1 MRTDISG
8 PTSQPADLEGKLVQD
23 PASRFQDL
31 SLFTLEHDFRGRSA
45 ILVQLWWIVQSTM
58 FGCSPQFMYGW
69 RRFLLRLFGAEIGSN
84 VLVRPSVRVTY
95 PWKLKIGN
103 HSWIGDNV
111 ELYTLGPITIG
122 NNAVVSQG
130 SYLCTGT
137 HDYRDLGFKIEA
149 RPIVVEDEAW
159 IAAQVFVTPGIRI
172 GRGAVVGARSLVLTD
187 VPDGAIAMG
196 HPATLRGVRLP
207 QNMEKSGTP
216 VATDSR
222 RP

>member
-1 MRTDISG
+1 MRTDSDNG
-8 PTSQPADLEGKLVQD
+8 LSRPAGLERKQFENSNLNCV
-23 PASRFQDL
+23 QDL
-31 SLFTLEHDFRGRSA
+31 SSFKLESDFRGRSA
-45 ILVQLWWIVQSTM
+45 FLVQLWWIVQSTI

-69 RRFLLRLFGAEIGSN
+69 RRALLRLFGADIGSN

-103 HSWIGDNV
+103 HSWIGDHV
-111 ELYTLGPITIG
+111 ELYTLGAITIG

-137 HDYRDLGFKIEA
+137 HDYLDPSFRIEE

-159 IAAQVFVTPGIRI
+159 VAAQVFIAPGIRI
-172 GRGAVVGARSLVLTD
+172 GKGAVVGVRSLVLTD

-196 HPATLRGVRLP
+196 HPAIVRG
-207 QNMEKSGTP
+207 M
-216 VATDSR
+216 R
-222 RP
+222 RA

>member
-1 MRTDISG
+1 MRTDREG
-8 PTSQPADLEGKLVQD
+8 LASQPADFKEGQANEQKSGKV
-23 PASRFQDL
+23 QDL
-31 SLFTLEHDFRGRSA
+31 SLFRLEQDFRGRSA
-45 ILVQLWWIVQSTM
+45 VFVQLWWIVQSTL

-69 RRFLLRLFGAEIGSN
+69 RRALLRLFGAEVGSD

-111 ELYTLGPITIG
+111 ELYTLGAITIG

-137 HDYRDLGFKIEA
+137 HDYRDLAFKIVA

-159 IAAQVFVTPGIRI
+159 IAAQVFVSPGIRI
-172 GRGAVVGARSLVLTD
+172 GRGAVVGARSLVLAD
-187 VPDGAIAMG
+187 VPDGAVAMG
-196 HPATLRGVRLP
+196 HPATVRG
-207 QNMEKSGTP
+207 
-216 VATDSR
+216 SR
-222 RP
+222 ISVNIEQADTR

>member
-1 MRTDISG
+1 MRTDTSG
-8 PTSQPADLEGKLVQD
+8 LTSQPADLEGKLTQD

-31 SLFTLEHDFRGRSA
+31 SLFTLERNFRGRSA

-69 RRFLLRLFGAEIGSN
+69 RRLLLRLFGAEIGSN
-84 VLVRPSVRVTY
+84 VLVRPSARVTY

-137 HDYRDLGFKIEA
+137 HDHLDLTFKIEA
-149 RPIVVEDEAW
+149 LPIVVEDEAW
-159 IAAQVFVTPGIRI
+159 IAAQVFITPGIRI
-172 GRGAVVGARSLVLTD
+172 GRGAVIGARSLVLAD

-196 HPATLRGVRLP
+196 HPATVRGARLP
-207 QNMEKSGTP
+207 QNLEKSGAP
-216 VATDSR
+216 VANDSR